1 MRKSLALLLLA
12 ASVAAGF
19 LWMRPAP
26 PSGPPSPAAEAPADC
41 ETAKSCGFG
50 DLPLDEVPPVRA
62 EPAPAV
68 TETPLPEDQPVVVV
82 DPAKLRE
89 EADRLIAEG
98 RVPEGLERMRQATW
112 ANPTAKNHG
121 DLGSILMRLTAV
133 DEALVHLRQA
143 AELDPK
149 NPDRWVELANGYYRK
164 VDPGQAWKAE
174 KRAREAQPGLKLK
187 RGPNGLW
194 LLPGDSAAANP

>member
-1 MRKSLALLLLA
+1 MRKPLALLLLA

-19 LWMRPAP
+19 LVMRPAP
-26 PSGPPSPAAEAPADC
+26 PSGKAPADC
-41 ETAKSCGFG
+41 ETAQSCGIA
-50 DLPLDEVPPVRA
+50 DLPLDEVPPVPV
-62 EPAPAV
+62 EPAPAAA
-68 TETPLPEDQPVVVV
+68 ETSLPEDQPVVVV
-82 DPAKLRE
+82 DPARLRE

-98 RVPEGLERMRQATW
+98 RVPEGLDKMRQATW

-133 DEALVHLRQA
+133 DEALVHLRQS

-164 VDPGQAWKAE
+164 VDPGAAWKAE

-187 RGPNGLW
+187 RGPGGLW
-194 LLPGDSAAANP
+194 LLPSDSSAANP